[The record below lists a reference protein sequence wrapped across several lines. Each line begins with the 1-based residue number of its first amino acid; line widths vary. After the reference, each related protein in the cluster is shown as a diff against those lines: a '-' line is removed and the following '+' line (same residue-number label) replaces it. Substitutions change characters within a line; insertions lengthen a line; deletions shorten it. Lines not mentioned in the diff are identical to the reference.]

1 MVELKVYCLKAAW
14 GIVNAAFARVNAA
27 FRVVKALLSDCIAV
41 PLNYNAKVRNL
52 GMAFSVFR
60 RFFQFSAG

>member
-41 PLNYNAKVRNL
+41 PLNYNAKVRN
-52 GMAFSVFR
+52 SE
-60 RFFQFSAG
+60 SAM